1 MRQNNHTRMV
11 VLAAQTLLIWAAIL
25 TIVQGDLPASPPE
38 PPASSV
44 EIQRTTQR
52 SISTTSTFLPRDS
65 SNPEFAQEVVERIN
79 LARWENDLPPL
90 KRVDGLDAAS
100 AYHSQDMA
108 VDRYFAHDSYNRVGG
123 NLVYERPWYER
134 VGDYYSNWSR
144 LGECIAAG
152 QTTPQGAVQAW
163 LNSQSGHREILLS
176 SAYTEIGSGH
186 YACTSQGCQYS
197 NYWTTDYGVRN
208 DIYPLIIN
216 LEAAVTTDREVSLYI
231 YGEGWVNQ
239 MSFSNDGVNWTDW
252 EDYSPTRTWTLPCG
266 TGEKTVYVR
275 IKDGSEIK
283 QVSDLIVLDGEE
295 HRLGVG
301 TNQVFFLYSIQDQQM
316 FPRPAQEI
324 SVENTGVACEG
335 LEWQVTEMENWFAL
349 SPISSTTPSTVTVT
363 PTDFEK
369 GVPGTYTGTG
379 AIAATQP
386 SGAGGSPQTISV
398 QLIVAEKVYQTF
410 LPLVARG
417 D

>member
-1 MRQNNHTRMV
+1 
-11 VLAAQTLLIWAAIL
+11 
-25 TIVQGDLPASPPE
+25 
-38 PPASSV
+38 
-44 EIQRTTQR
+44 
-52 SISTTSTFLPRDS
+52 
-65 SNPEFAQEVVERIN
+65 
-79 LARWENDLPPL
+79 
-90 KRVDGLDAAS
+90 
-100 AYHSQDMA
+100 
-108 VDRYFAHDSYNRVGG
+108 
-123 NLVYERPWYER
+123 
-134 VGDYYSNWSR
+134 
-144 LGECIAAG
+144 
-152 QTTPQGAVQAW
+152 
-163 LNSQSGHREILLS
+163 
-176 SAYTEIGSGH
+176 
-186 YACTSQGCQYS
+186 
-197 NYWTTDYGVRN
+197 
-208 DIYPLIIN
+208 
-216 LEAAVTTDREVSLYI
+216 VTTDREVSLYI